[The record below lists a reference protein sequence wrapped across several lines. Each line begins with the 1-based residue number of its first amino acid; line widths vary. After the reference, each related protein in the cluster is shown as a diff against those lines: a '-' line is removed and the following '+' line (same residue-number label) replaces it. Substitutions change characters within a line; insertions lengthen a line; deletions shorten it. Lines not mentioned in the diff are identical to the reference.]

1 MLKWLIFSINVKT
14 DQSKPVKRMARI
26 QSLSGNSSRGHQHML
41 SESLRRE
48 WCTPVSELCYYST
61 CCFCWPRLTL
71 QSPASHRSHARLCL
85 HSYTTALQTAEAST
99 PDRTAACQSWICFP
113 LLQVMCLWYMCFC
126 AEVFFILFS
135 DCTPQWSI
143 VWGLHFFFSSLS
155 SCNAVIFFNSLSS
168 CPVYPLYVCYVWA
181 GWWLI
186 SLVLVTKWQ

>member
-1 MLKWLIFSINVKT
+1 MLKWLIFAINVKT
-14 DQSKPVKRMARI
+14 NQSKPVKPMARI

-41 SESLRRE
+41 SESLRRD

-71 QSPASHRSHARLCL
+71 QSPASHRSHASLCL

-99 PDRTAACQSWICFP
+99 PDRTAACQSWMCFP

-126 AEVFFILFS
+126 AEVFFSVLTLYS
-135 DCTPQWSI
+135 SMEHSLGVT
-143 VWGLHFFFSSLS
+143 FFFSSLS

-168 CPVYPLYVCYVWA
+168 CPVYPLVCMLCMGRLMAYFT
-181 GWWLI
+181 G
-186 SLVLVTKWQ
+186 TCD